1 MTPHPRPDRIA
12 GWVRAL
18 LTLAVTLP
26 LTTYAFLLARS
37 GWRSDTHGLF
47 LSRVL
52 FAKDRGQLELLGF
65 EYPPLP
71 FLLLL
76 PWPTDLWA
84 ILLGS
89 GAIAVLCWMLLDLCR
104 ERRSML
110 PLLLFVVVVWS
121 PFGVHLVAGD
131 FNEAIGLAVLY
142 AGWRQYRLWWET
154 RRTIYGLYTGL
165 WLGLAFY
172 TSPLGLALALIAG
185 AILPLTFPR
194 LRIPPFASQLSLLV
208 FPGFAASATWAY
220 LAWVFTHRVALPL
233 TPWESGSPLLGTI
246 LLWTIPYLLVTLLA
260 LLRPA
265 ATTGGM
271 LLPLLL
277 FLIAGQVGW
286 HFSLAYAVGFLT
298 LVAIVALPHRLG
310 RSSRALLTATAAAQL
325 IAAWWYLPTPT
336 MTESDQRARAVAE
349 ALASTPPRSVLL
361 DDRRA
366 AELLKWAPSLAPYLT
381 TRDMGFDVAYSEPH
395 TAVQYVLVMT
405 DADGVTLDAERRP
418 PPGFVADWS
427 WGGYILYRHPDA
439 PRRMVQYSLSRPDPA
454 GGSN

>member
-1 MTPHPRPDRIA
+1 MTPRPRPDRIP

-18 LTLAVTLP
+18 LTLAVTAP
-26 LTTYAFLLARS
+26 LTLYTLLLAQG

-76 PWPTDLWA
+76 PSPTDRWA

-89 GAIAVLCWMLLDLCR
+89 AAIAALCWMVLDLCR
-104 ERRSML
+104 ERRSIL
-110 PLLLFVVVVWS
+110 PLLLFVTVAWS
-121 PFGVHLVAGD
+121 PFGVHLVVGD
-131 FNEAIGLAVLY
+131 FNEALGLAVLY
-142 AGWRQYRLWWET
+142 AGWRQYRLWWQT
-154 RRTIYGLYTGL
+154 RQTIYGLYTGL

-185 AILPLTFPR
+185 AILPLTFPK

-208 FPGFAASATWAY
+208 FPGFAAAATWAY

-233 TPWESGSPLLGTI
+233 RPWESGSPVLSTI
-246 LLWTIPYLLVTLLA
+246 LLWTMPYLLVTLLA
-260 LLRPA
+260 VVRPA
-265 ATTGGM
+265 ATTAGM

-298 LVAIVALPHRLG
+298 LVAIIALPQWLG
-310 RSSRALLTATAAAQL
+310 RSTRALLTAAAAVQL
-325 IAAWWYLPTPT
+325 IAAWWFLPIPP
-336 MTESDQRARAVAE
+336 MSEADQRARAVAE
-349 ALASTPPRSVLL
+349 AMATAPPRSILL

-366 AELLKWAPSLAPYLT
+366 GELLKWAPSLSPYLT
-381 TRDMGFDVAYSEPH
+381 TRDMGFDVAYSEPR
-395 TAVQYVLVMT
+395 TAVHYVLVMT
-405 DADGVTLDAERRP
+405 DDDGVTLDAERRP

-439 PRRMVQYSLSRPDPA
+439 PRRSVQYPLSRPDSL
-454 GGSN
+454 GGRD